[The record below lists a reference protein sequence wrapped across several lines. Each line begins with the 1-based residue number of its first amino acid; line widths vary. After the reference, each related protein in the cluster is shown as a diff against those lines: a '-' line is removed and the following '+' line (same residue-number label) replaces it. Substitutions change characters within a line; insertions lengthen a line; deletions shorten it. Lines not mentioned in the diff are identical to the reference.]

1 MKAGGDF
8 GVNKKIGLSVTLLFF
23 ILLAGCNSNS
33 FSNLSAF
40 DESDA
45 ILEEDLQVSETKD
58 EIINQLKST
67 DNSDMEALVSNNFPF
82 VDSVVGDDTT
92 ANVYGTLLFEVE
104 ELADLL
110 AEIKQPQEVSDY
122 IDGQQILAYSDLFII
137 IKDSEELDNATFI
150 EVASEQFVR
159 KNYSPNFLTTYFT
172 IRMLDSFFGNNWVS
186 NRRSYCSS
194 NDCYGGYSTS
204 RSYNKGTTTN
214 RGLGSFRGGGP
225 SSGK

>member
-1 MKAGGDF
+1 M
-8 GVNKKIGLSVTLLFF
+8 NKKIGMSITLLFF
-23 ILLAGCNSNS
+23 ILLVGCNSDS

-40 DESDA
+40 DESSD
-45 ILEEDLQVSETKD
+45 ISEDDLQVEETKD
-58 EIINQLKST
+58 EIINRLEVST
-67 DNSDMEALVSNNFPF
+67 NSDVEALISDNFPF
-82 VDSVVGDDTT
+82 VDSVTGEETT

-104 ELADLL
+104 ELADLF
-110 AEIKQPQEVSDY
+110 AEIKQPEEISDF
-122 IDGQQILAYSDLFII
+122 IDGQQILAYSDVFVIL
-137 IKDSEELDNATFI
+137 KESEELDNATFI
-150 EVASEQFVR
+150 EVASEQFVK

-204 RSYNKGTTTN
+204 RNYNKGGVTKN

-225 SSGK
+225 STGK